1 MTSQR
6 NPAHTGEEPDAPEGA
21 GQREEAPRAASDGWS
36 GYIVP
41 TAGADAGW
49 LPREGGGPLPPARS
63 GPDRSYP
70 ELRRAVDERT
80 GDGGGDGE
88 AEQGPWPTAEDGP
101 ERQAAEPPAADADGG
116 ADAGSEAAAGA
127 EPSAPAR
134 RGRHAAPRRAEQ
146 DPGPAEAP
154 HTGSAHERPDG
165 GPASPEGPEGPE
177 EDAGAPAPAQGQG
190 AAAGD
195 MDDPEDLAG
204 WVGSLTEAVDADT
217 RIAGRRTGEIPIV
230 RPQPEPAAEDAGS
243 GAGTDAGGAAEPE
256 RPEPAG
262 TGSADAGLP
271 EPEPAGAEPF
281 AGPSVEEEPEAG
293 APEEHGAEE
302 DGGTG
307 AEPDDGP
314 APWTPD
320 PGFTVDGAD
329 GDDDEYRPDTREHWQ
344 PHPEV
349 SRAELVARLDGLAA
363 AVEIGGEDIAP
374 ERAAAARHMLNH
386 AGARLRLSADHT
398 VVALAGGTGSGKS
411 SLFNAVCGLEFS
423 RVGITRPTT
432 SAAHACVWGTE
443 GADELLDWVG
453 VPPRHRHSRTSE
465 LDRDDSELSG
475 LILLDLPDHDSVRA
489 VHTAEADRLI
499 GAADLLV
506 WVLDPQKY
514 ADAAVHHRY
523 LAEMSGYGAVT
534 VAVLNQVDRVEPDEL
549 EELLTDLR
557 RLLETESGV
566 HPRVL
571 TTSTLTG
578 HGIRDLREL
587 LTETVAGR
595 RAAVDRLVADLEGVV
610 EEFEPYRSGEGSAP
624 EEVPEPD
631 RRRLAARLLEA
642 CGTDA
647 LADAVETRHA
657 RRGTRRVGWPVTRW
671 ASRFRRDPVRAAG
684 MDFLRDSSD
693 AAASPVAPQ
702 QAEVEKAAVATA
714 DAVAGGLPAPWPKR
728 LRAAARSGTEGLPEA
743 LGSEVAAVLPSDVA
757 EPSWWGAVR
766 ALQYTLVAA
775 AGAAL
780 AWFAVVLVS
789 WLAGGLTG
797 LAFLDS
803 PLFLGLAAAV
813 AAAALLAGWLTSI
826 GCRNLVSDAAAK
838 EREATEA
845 ACAERVEAVAEEQ
858 VIAPVERELARYRS
872 FEAALAEARGEA

>member
-1 MTSQR
+1 
-6 NPAHTGEEPDAPEGA
+6 
-21 GQREEAPRAASDGWS
+21 APR
-36 GYIVP
+36 
-41 TAGADAGW
+41 T
-49 LPREGGGPLPPARS
+49 EG
-63 GPDRSYP
+63 
-70 ELRRAVDERT
+70 
-80 GDGGGDGE
+80 
-88 AEQGPWPTAEDGP
+88 
-101 ERQAAEPPAADADGG
+101 
-116 ADAGSEAAAGA
+116 
-127 EPSAPAR
+127 
-134 RGRHAAPRRAEQ
+134 
-146 DPGPAEAP
+146 
-154 HTGSAHERPDG
+154 AHERPQDDR
-165 GPASPEGPEGPE
+165 PP
-177 EDAGAPAPAQGQG
+177 EDADAPEPEDAPRQGQG
-190 AAAGD
+190 AADGD

-204 WVGSLTEAVDADT
+204 WVGSLTEAVDSDT

-230 RPQPEPAAEDAGS
+230 RPLPEPDAEDAGT
-243 GAGTDAGGAAEPE
+243 GADTAADPE
-256 RPEPAG
+256 RPEPADDG
-262 TGSADAGLP
+262 
-271 EPEPAGAEPF
+271 PF
-281 AGPSVEEEPEAG
+281 AAGPRPAEEPEAG
-293 APEEHGAEE
+293 AAEQDGPGGDAAVPEPEEPE
-302 DGGTG
+302 
-307 AEPDDGP
+307 
-314 APWTPD
+314 PWTPA
-320 PGFTVDGAD
+320 TALSA
-329 GDDDEYRPDTREHWQ
+329 DDDEYRPDTREHWQ
-344 PHPEV
+344 PHPEI

-578 HGIRDLREL
+578 HGIRELREL

-610 EEFEPYRSGEGSAP
+610 EEFEPYRAPRGSAP

-671 ASRFRRDPVRAAG
+671 AGRLRRDPVRAAG
-684 MDFLRDSSD
+684 MDFLRDSSPD
-693 AAASPVAPQ
+693 AAMRPVAPQ
-702 QAEVEKAAVATA
+702 RAEVEKAAVSTA
-714 DAVAGGLPAPWPKR
+714 DAVASGLPAPWPKR
-728 LRAAARSGTEGLPEA
+728 LRAAARSGTEGLPEV
-743 LGSEVAAVLPSDVA
+743 LGSEVAAALPADVA

-780 AWFAVVLVS
+780 AWFAVLLVS

-803 PLFLGLAAAV
+803 PVFLGLAAAIAV
-813 AAAALLAGWLTSI
+813 AALLAGWLTSV

-845 ACAERVEAVAEEQ
+845 ACAERVEAVAEEH

-872 FEAALAEARGEA
+872 FETALAEARGEV